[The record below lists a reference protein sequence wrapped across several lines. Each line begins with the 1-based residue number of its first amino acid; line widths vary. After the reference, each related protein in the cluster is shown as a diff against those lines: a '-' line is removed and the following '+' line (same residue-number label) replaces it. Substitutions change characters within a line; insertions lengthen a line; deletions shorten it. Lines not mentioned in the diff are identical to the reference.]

1 MSEHEYDE
9 RDDEDGPFEDAP
21 FDEDGEDGEDGE
33 DKDDEDGPFEDDEVG
48 AEGNRRVGATALGVL
63 EYVARS
69 IVDDR
74 ESVFVDAEE
83 GSGRVTFHV
92 HVAPDDMGRLIGKRG
107 RVAHAI
113 RAVVSAAAHRDGVR
127 AEVEF
132 ED

>member
-1 MSEHEYDE
+1 MSEHENEYGDGDGDEYD
-9 RDDEDGPFEDAP
+9 DAP
-21 FDEDGEDGEDGE
+21 
-33 DKDDEDGPFEDDEVG
+33 
-48 AEGNRRVGATALGVL
+48 EGNRRVGATALEVL
-63 EYVARS
+63 EYVARGL
-69 IVDDR
+69 VEDR

-83 GSGRVTFHV
+83 GNGRVTFHV

-113 RAVVSAAAHRDGVR
+113 RTVVGAAAHQDGVR

>member
-1 MSEHEYDE
+1 MNDYDDHDDHDDDVDDNVGNVADEH
-9 RDDEDGPFEDAP
+9 FEVAP
-21 FDEDGEDGEDGE
+21 
-33 DKDDEDGPFEDDEVG
+33 
-48 AEGNRRVGATALGVL
+48 EGNRRVGATALEVL
-63 EYVARS
+63 EYVAQS

-107 RVAHAI
+107 RVAQAI
-113 RAVVSAAAHRDGVR
+113 RTVVAAAAHRDGVK
-127 AEVEF
+127 ADVEF

>member
-1 MSEHEYDE
+1 MSEHLHDE
-9 RDDEDGPFEDAP
+9 P
-21 FDEDGEDGEDGE
+21 FDDSLD
-33 DKDDEDGPFEDDEVG
+33 EDDEHEV
-48 AEGNRRVGATALGVL
+48 APEGNRRVGATALSVL
-63 EYVARS
+63 EYIARS

-83 GSGRVTFHV
+83 GNGRVTFHV
-92 HVAPDDMGRLIGKRG
+92 HVAPDEMGRLIGKRG
-107 RVAHAI
+107 RVAQAI